1 MVVFGIPRLVHP
13 FNPEY
18 QPTFCFK
25 ILNPNLQIRGGGSK
39 FTLKALSICQN
50 WPAGLVRCQI
60 KSAFSLGFLL
70 KNHLL
75 SAYYLGSD

>member
-25 ILNPNLQIRGGGSK
+25 ILNPNLQIRGGGGGRIV
-39 FTLKALSICQN
+39 LSPHEIEIIYN
-50 WPAGLVRCQI
+50 V
-60 KSAFSLGFLL
+60 
-70 KNHLL
+70 H
-75 SAYYLGSD
+75 

>member
-25 ILNPNLQIRGGGSK
+25 ILNPNLQIRGGGRIV
-39 FTLKALSICQN
+39 LSILEIEIIYN
-50 WPAGLVRCQI
+50 V
-60 KSAFSLGFLL
+60 
-70 KNHLL
+70 H
-75 SAYYLGSD
+75 